1 MSNMK
6 MQKAELIQEFSKT
19 GSGSVEAQC
28 AIFSERIR
36 NLAMHYKSHPK
47 DHQAVRELLRVVNK
61 RKALLA
67 YISKR
72 SAERHQGLLE
82 RLGLRK

>member
-1 MSNMK
+1 MSNVK
-6 MQKAELIQEFSKT
+6 MHKAELIQEFSKA

-61 RKALLA
+61 RKALLT
-67 YISKR
+67 YLSKR
-72 SAERHQGLLE
+72 SAGRYQDLVE